1 MEGCHVDS
9 ISQLLRVARPQVKKI
24 LRRESTKYE
33 ITKSLLNLLYN
44 LVVVGS
50 LPVSKTQRAYF
61 DANAELVLQLLS
73 NNKSLTWKKSV
84 FETNTP
90 LVLNIAASCPTVAG
104 W

>member
-1 MEGCHVDS
+1 MEGCDVAVV
-9 ISQLLRVARPQVKKI
+9 SQILRVARPQVKKI
-24 LRRESTKYE
+24 LKGESDKYE

-44 LVVVGS
+44 IVVVGS

-61 DANAELVLQLLS
+61 DSNAELILQLLS
-73 NNKSLTWKKSV
+73 SAKTVTWKKGV
-84 FETNTP
+84 FENNTA